1 MDIVN
6 YQCNDFITEVNN
18 MGNQRTQPSV
28 TLLHAKLGWQWL
40 IKTPVM
46 ATIVYN
52 IVVLCK
58 FRRIPIL
65 IVFLWAINFI
75 NLWLTKFLT
84 YIFISISMYII
95 YTRVGH
101 RNQFSDV
108 SSQTP
113 VLILQGKKTC
123 LVCPEVRAKLHKRK

>member
-65 IVFLWAINFI
+65 IVFSMSYQFYKLVAYEIIFDIHIYKHKYVYHIHKGRSPESIFWC
-75 NLWLTKFLT
+75 FLADPCFD
-84 YIFISISMYII
+84 I
-95 YTRVGH
+95 
-101 RNQFSDV
+101 
-108 SSQTP
+108 
-113 VLILQGKKTC
+113 
-123 LVCPEVRAKLHKRK
+123 ARKENMPGVPRSARQIT